1 MSRLA
6 NLFIDKKNEE
16 ESDTLEKKEFQ
27 AYRILFVD
35 DEKNVLKAM
44 RRIFRKENYK
54 LYFAV
59 SAKEALS
66 ILSKDPIHVVISDHR
81 MPEMTGAELLKEVK
95 KQYPKTIRIM
105 LTAHADI
112 NAIMTAVNEGAV
124 YKFITKPWNEDD
136 LRLTVSLALEQ
147 YDLIKENK
155 SLKKAHTAQ
164 QQKINHLNRFAFADR
179 GQLGKLLVKK
189 KIISKEE
196 LDKALSIQT
205 KNNKLLV
212 QILIDMSFTD
222 EKVIIKQIQNEFNID
237 LVYPNEFNVPHALTI
252 LIPREICE
260 KYILVPLK
268 KEHGRLI
275 VAMADP
281 TDFSKVDEL
290 KFIAGVP
297 VQPVLAAQS
306 DIFEKIRKLY
316 GDNSSLE
323 QFFQEVDICDPTEN
337 IEIILDETDE
347 EIDIKE
353 LLADKDKPSAIRI
366 VNFILSDG
374 LRHKASDIHIEPKT
388 KYIIVR
394 NRIDGLLFDKMH
406 IPVNMHPAIVSR
418 IKVMSELDI
427 AERRKPQDGRVTVK
441 TSSRMVDM
449 RISIIPTINGEK
461 IVLRILDRNA
471 AIKNLDKLGLLEKDL
486 KKIHKFAKQPQGII
500 LITGPTGSG
509 KTTTLYSLLRQ
520 TATINKNLTTIEDPV
535 EYFMD
540 MAEQIHIREKIGL
553 SFSVMLRAIMR
564 QDPDIIML
572 GEIRDYDTAEVVFH
586 AALTGHLV
594 LSTLHTNNSIAS
606 ITRLLDIGIKP
617 YVISDA
623 LIGVIAQRL
632 VRKICPKCITNDYPS
647 EKIIASLRINKSNQ
661 TIVPKK
667 GSGCEYCNKTGY
679 NGRIGIY
686 EIFRIDKNI
695 KKLIHQNAGE
705 SKLIKT
711 AKASGMTTLLDDA
724 VLKIG
729 RGITTCEE
737 VLRVLGPQDL
747 DTFKCPDCNT
757 FLEEQFPYCPFCGF
771 PIQIT
776 CSKCAKP
783 LSDKWNMCP
792 YCGEK
797 VHTTFKGKREKTLL

>member
-6 NLFIDKKNEE
+6 NLFIDKKNEKDLT
-16 ESDTLEKKEFQ
+16 SFEKKEIKE
-27 AYRILFVD
+27 YRILFVD

-44 RRIFRKENYK
+44 QRIFRRENYK

-59 SAKEALS
+59 SAKEALD
-66 ILSKDPIHVVISDHR
+66 ILSKELVHVVISDHR

-105 LTAHADI
+105 LTAHADV
-112 NAIMTAVNEGAV
+112 NAIMAAVNEGAV

-136 LRLTVSLALEQ
+136 LRLTISLALEQ

-155 SLKKAHTAQ
+155 YLKEVHDAQ
-164 QQKINHLNRFAFADR
+164 QKKISQLSRFAFADR

-189 KIISKEE
+189 NIIKKEE
-196 LDKALSIQT
+196 LDKALIIQT

-212 QILIDMSFTD
+212 QILIDTRILD
-222 EKVIIKQIQNEFNID
+222 EKVIIKLIQDEFNID

-260 KYILVPLK
+260 KYMLVPLK
-268 KEHGRLI
+268 RDKGRLI

-281 TDFSKVDEL
+281 TDFSKIDEL
-290 KFIAGVP
+290 KFIAGLP

-306 DIFEKIRKLY
+306 DIFEKIKELY

-323 QFFQEVDICDPTEN
+323 QFFQDVDICDPTEN

-347 EIDIKE
+347 EVNIKE
-353 LLADKDKPSAIRI
+353 LLANKDKPSAIRI

-406 IPVNMHPAIVSR
+406 IPVNMHPAIISR

-471 AIKNLDKLGLLEKDL
+471 TIKNLEKLGFLKKDL
-486 KKIHKFAKQPQGII
+486 KKVRQFAKQPQGIV

-509 KTTTLYSLLRQ
+509 KTTTLYSLLRK
-520 TATINKNLTTIEDPV
+520 TASITKNLTTIEDPV

-540 MAEQIHIREKIGL
+540 MAEQVHIREKIGL
-553 SFSVMLRAIMR
+553 SFSVILRAIMR

-606 ITRLLDIGIKP
+606 VTRLLDIGIKP

-623 LIGVIAQRL
+623 LTGIIAQRL
-632 VRKICPKCITNDYPS
+632 VRKICQKCITDDHPS
-647 EKIIASLRINKSNQ
+647 DKVLNSLRIDKSNS
-661 TIVPKK
+661 TIVHKK
-667 GSGCEYCNKTGY
+667 GSGCEYCNQTGY
-679 NGRIGIY
+679 DGRIGIY
-686 EIFRIDKNI
+686 EIFQIDRNI

-705 SKLIKT
+705 SELIR
-711 AKASGMTTLLDDA
+711 AANASGMNTLLDDA

-729 RGITTCEE
+729 AGITTCEE

-747 DTFKCPDCNT
+747 DTFKCHNCNT
-757 FLEEQFPYCPFCGF
+757 FLEERFPYCPFCGF
-771 PIQIT
+771 PIQLI
-776 CSKCAKP
+776 CKQCAKP
-783 LSDKWNMCP
+783 LSDRWSICP

-797 VHTTFKGKREKTLL
+797 IHVTS